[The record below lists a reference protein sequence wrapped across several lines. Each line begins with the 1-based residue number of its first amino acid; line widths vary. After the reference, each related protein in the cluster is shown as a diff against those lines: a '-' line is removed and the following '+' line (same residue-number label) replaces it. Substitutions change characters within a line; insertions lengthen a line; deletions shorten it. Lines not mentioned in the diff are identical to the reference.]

1 MVRAPNGAGCAVASS
16 NVQQKDSEHSTK
28 NNLFPSEKGSD
39 EALKVVPSL
48 QGVQTFHV
56 WEDEQLI
63 ITSYKKFWPLDAL

>member
-39 EALKVVPSL
+39 EALKVVPVYREFRLS
-48 QGVQTFHV
+48 
-56 WEDEQLI
+56 
-63 ITSYKKFWPLDAL
+63 TSEKMSS